1 VEDRLVV
8 TGVPAGSGLAVGD
21 VIATLDGRPA
31 AAVVAAAEALVSA
44 PPAARRALALDLLAH
59 GPAGSRVELG
69 VERAGA
75 LGSAPFPVTL
85 ARDAGEP
92 PADTPLPPV
101 AEPRPGVLYV
111 DLRRITDVDLE
122 KLLPRLAAARGLV
135 FDLRG
140 ASDVSTVLLSHLAQR
155 TARSANWQIP
165 VVMLPDHR
173 DVKWMSTFWTIDPKA
188 PHFGG
193 KVAFLADGR
202 SLHYSETLLEMLA
215 SYHWAEIVG
224 EPSGGDDGSLDQGLL
239 PGGWKVSWSGQRT
252 LRQDGS
258 PFHGVGIPP
267 TVPAHRTLRGIAA
280 GRDEVVERGLE
291 VVAQ

>member
-1 VEDRLVV
+1 
-8 TGVPAGSGLAVGD
+8 
-21 VIATLDGRPA
+21 
-31 AAVVAAAEALVSA
+31 
-44 PPAARRALALDLLAH
+44 
-59 GPAGSRVELG
+59 
-69 VERAGA
+69 
-75 LGSAPFPVTL
+75 VTL
-85 ARDAGEP
+85 APDAGEP